1 MERIQLAT
9 RNWDHVIPLAL
20 GDVPQERYAF
30 ERREITP
37 DLWSEPGLDG
47 GETSFSRYIRARA
60 AGDYS
65 VTALPV
71 FIMRGFRHR
80 CIITRTESPF
90 ETAAD
95 LRGARIGLT
104 GWVDTG
110 NTWTRAV
117 LRQAGVGIADAE
129 WRVGRL
135 TGAHPIQD
143 RIGAIAVPENV
154 RPCENEEP
162 MVDML
167 LRGALDAVMTPFM
180 PPGFYEPGSPLRT
193 LYRDSRAAEADYF
206 RSTGFVPGIHLLAV
220 QTRVLEEN
228 PAAAQELV
236 DLFESS
242 RILSDSRRG
251 KLQDITPWQNE
262 AIAETTRVF
271 GANWMATGWKHNQ
284 LMISGLQTE
293 MIDQGLLAGHLSD
306 DALFPFKPEPSE
318 ALS

>member
-1 MERIQLAT
+1 M
-9 RNWDHVIPLAL
+9 IPLAL
-20 GDVPQERYAF
+20 GDVPQGRYAF

-80 CIITRTESPF
+80 CIITRADSPL
-90 ETAAD
+90 ETAGD

-117 LRQAGVGIADAE
+117 LRQAGVGIEDAE

-135 TGAHPIQD
+135 TAGHPVQD
-143 RIGAIAVPENV
+143 RIGAIAVPDNV
-154 RPCENEEP
+154 QPCENEEP
-162 MVDML
+162 MVEML
-167 LRGALDAVMTPFM
+167 LRGSLNAIMTPFM
-180 PPGFYEPGSPLRT
+180 PAGFYEPGSPFRT
-193 LYRDSRAAEADYF
+193 LFRDSRAAEADYY
-206 RSTGFVPGIHLLAV
+206 RSTGYVPGIHLLAV

-228 PAAAQELV
+228 PTAGQELM

-242 RILSDSRRG
+242 RILSDKRRG
-251 KLQDITPWQNE
+251 KLLDITPWQNE
-262 AIAETTRVF
+262 ALAETTRVF
-271 GANWMATGWKHNQ
+271 GANWMAAGWKHNEP
-284 LMISGLQTE
+284 MINDLQTE
-293 MIDQGLLAGHLSD
+293 MVAQGLLAKHLAD
-306 DALFPFKPEPSE
+306 EVLFPLRPEPSE
-318 ALS
+318 VLS